1 MEIDKN
7 TAIKM
12 LKDSK
17 GKIFGVKFIK
27 RSTGDIRTMSARLGV
42 SKGVKGIGLQYDPE
56 SRQLMPV
63 YDMHKQE
70 YRMINLETMYTI
82 NIKGQEYSIVES

>member
-1 MEIDKN
+1 MLIDKE

-12 LKDSK
+12 LRDSK

-27 RSTGDIRTMSARLGV
+27 RSTGDVRTMSARLGV

-70 YRMINLETMYTI
+70 YRMINLETLSTVSF
-82 NIKGQEYSIVES
+82 KGQEYIVVHS

>member
-42 SKGVKGIGLQYDPE
+42 SKGVKGIGLQ
-56 SRQLMPV
+56 
-63 YDMHKQE
+63 
-70 YRMINLETMYTI
+70 
-82 NIKGQEYSIVES
+82 

>member
-1 MEIDKN
+1 MRIDKD

-12 LKDSK
+12 LRDSK
-17 GKIFGVKFIK
+17 GKIFGVTFVK
-27 RSTGDIRTMSARLGV
+27 RSTGELRTMSARLGV

-63 YDMHKQE
+63 YDMHKKE
-70 YRMINLETMYTI
+70 YRMVNLETLETV
-82 NIKGQEYSIVES
+82 NFKGQEYTIVAR

>member
-1 MEIDKN
+1 MWIDKE

-12 LKDSK
+12 LRDSN

-42 SKGVKGIGLQYDPE
+42 AKEIKGIGLQYDPE
-56 SRQLMPV
+56 SRQLLPV
-63 YDMHKQE
+63 YDMNKKA
-70 YRMINLETMYTI
+70 YRMINLETLSTI
-82 NIKGQEYSIVES
+82 SYQGQEYSVVHN